1 MNCEDVNQL
10 IAQLTNIE
18 NLPVTKPS
26 SSEVELMNEVLKE
39 NTDSAY
45 SSSGYSSHSRSS
57 ISSTATKEHCVSIE
71 NKIEKQKPETVFGT
85 SDQYLTLES
94 IKMELA
100 LLDQKETSLK
110 KLILGPRQ
118 PLKNLRPT
126 SPNIFRPPPHR
137 QNSLMMNPPILL
149 RPPQR
154 PQRPLMM
161 HPPSSLRPPPRPQR
175 PLMMHPS
182 SLLRPPPRPQRP
194 LMMYPPSLS
203 RPPPRPQRPL
213 SMHPNFPR
221 PSPRPQ
227 SHLLMHP
234 PPMFLRP
241 PPAKTSDGVS
251 TSTKLKNY

>member
-57 ISSTATKEHCVSIE
+57 ISSTKKHCVSIE

-118 PLKNLRPT
+118 PLKNLRPS

-137 QNSLMMNPPILL
+137 QNSLMMNPPSLL

-154 PQRPLMM
+154 LQRPLMM

-175 PLMMHPS
+175 PLMMHP
-182 SLLRPPPRPQRP
+182 
-194 LMMYPPSLS
+194 PSLS
-203 RPPPRPQRPL
+203 RPLPRPQRPL
-213 SMHPNFPR
+213 STHPNFPR
-221 PSPRPQ
+221 PSPSPQ
-227 SHLLMHP
+227 SPLLMHP

-241 PPAKTSDGVS
+241 PPVKTSDGVS